1 MRVVSILKARI
12 KSSGGY
18 FLDQAMVS
26 GGNFILTVLLGRSLG
41 PEGFGWYS
49 LGWMAVLG
57 ISSLQQ
63 AFILTPLLSLFGKEK
78 RVSEVNYL
86 GALATLQL
94 IFSGAIALIILPV
107 FLWGYESIQ
116 YLVIPTAVASLGHQ
130 LYDFVRKSYL
140 ARQSLIRVQRF
151 DALVLGLQLAAFILL
166 ILSDQLDPLNALY
179 AIGACYAIPSIPPF
193 ILSLKH
199 SQYLH
204 LRHILQSHWEYGR
217 WLGATALLQWFGGNF
232 FILAGGALLGTTAMG
247 AIRMA
252 QTVVGVLNPFLL
264 ALDNFV
270 PVRATKIYTEL
281 GSPQM
286 GKYLM
291 LISKKSSLIFFPIL
305 IGIVLFAPLFIKL
318 IFGTEYVPYAFVL
331 KGFVLLYGFVFVG
344 TILRYYF
351 RTTGDTREIF
361 FAYLICAAASL
372 LLAYPFVEA
381 WGLLGILAGLI
392 LCQCLTCGWLIFR
405 IPFHS
410 PKTTI

>member
-1 MRVVSILKARI
+1 MKAISFLKTRI

-18 FLDQAMVS
+18 FFDQAMVS

-49 LGWMAVLG
+49 LGWMVVLG

-63 AFILTPLLSLFGKEK
+63 AFILTPLLSLFGREK
-78 RVSEVNYL
+78 RVTRENYL

-94 IFSGAIALIILPV
+94 IFSSAIVLLIIPV
-107 FLWGYESIQ
+107 FLWGHESIQ
-116 YLVIPTAVASLGHQ
+116 DLVIPTAVASLGHQ
-130 LYDFVRKSYL
+130 LYDFIRRGYLVRQTL
-140 ARQSLIRVQRF
+140 PGVQRF
-151 DALVLGLQLAAFILL
+151 DAFVLGLQIATFTLL
-166 ILSDQLDPLNALY
+166 ILFAQLDPVNALY
-179 AIGACYAIPSIPPF
+179 AIGICYIIPSIHPF
-193 ILSLKH
+193 LLALKY
-199 SQYLH
+199 SQHFHIKY
-204 LRHILQSHWEYGR
+204 ILQNHWEYGR

-252 QTVVGVLNPFLL
+252 QTVIGVLNPFLL

-270 PVRATKIYTEL
+270 PVRATKIYRDS
-281 GSPQM
+281 GSPEM
-286 GKYLM
+286 GKYLI

-305 IGIVLFAPLFIKL
+305 IGIVLFAPFFINL
-318 IFGTEYVPYAFVL
+318 VFGPEYIPYAFVL
-331 KGFVLLYGFVFVG
+331 RAFVLLYGFVFIG

-361 FAYLICAAASL
+361 FAYVICAAASL

-381 WGLLGILAGLI
+381 WGLSGILAGLI

-405 IPFHS
+405 IPFQF
-410 PKTTI
+410 PTTT